1 MSENDTEKQEEKTW
15 SLELYLRKFFKG
27 IIDPIAGFF
36 LKVRLTPNS
45 ITAIGLLLAGLAAY
59 FIATGRFTIGG
70 LILLIGA
77 PLDVIDGSMARQLGE
92 PSKFGG
98 FIDSVTDRY
107 SELVVLLG
115 LLIYYVG
122 NGRQLESVLV
132 LIAAAGSVMVSYT
145 KARAE
150 SLGFTA
156 KVGLLT
162 RVERMIVM
170 VVFLI
175 IQHPAIALWIIAI
188 LANFTALQRILFV
201 HKQAAGKQQ

>member
-1 MSENDTEKQEEKTW
+1 MSENDTEKPEKKTW
-15 SLELYLRKFFKG
+15 SLELFLRKFFKG

-36 LKVRLTPNS
+36 LKVGLTPNS

-115 LLIYYVG
+115 LLIYYAG
-122 NGRQLESVLV
+122 NGSQLESVLV

-201 HKQAAGKQQ
+201 HKQAAGKQ

>member
-1 MSENDTEKQEEKTW
+1 MSENDTEKPEKKTW
-15 SLELYLRKFFKG
+15 SLELFLRKFFKG

-36 LKVRLTPNS
+36 LKVGLTPNS

-115 LLIYYVG
+115 LLIYYAG
-122 NGRQLESVLV
+122 NGSQLESVLV

-175 IQHPAIALWIIAI
+175 IQHPAIALWIIAT

-201 HKQAAGKQQ
+201 HKQAAGKQ

>member
-1 MSENDTEKQEEKTW
+1 MSENDTEKPEKKTW
-15 SLELYLRKFFKG
+15 SLELFLRKFFKG

-36 LKVRLTPNS
+36 LKVGLTPNS

-115 LLIYYVG
+115 LLIYYAG
-122 NGRQLESVLV
+122 NGSQLESVLV

-162 RVERMIVM
+162 RVERMIIM

-201 HKQAAGKQQ
+201 HKQAAGKQ

>member
-1 MSENDTEKQEEKTW
+1 MSENDTEKPEKKTW
-15 SLELYLRKFFKG
+15 SLELFLRKFFKG
-27 IIDPIAGFF
+27 IIDSIAGFF
-36 LKVRLTPNS
+36 LKVGLTPNS

-115 LLIYYVG
+115 LLIYYAG
-122 NGRQLESVLV
+122 NGSQLESVLV

-162 RVERMIVM
+162 RVERMIIM

-201 HKQAAGKQQ
+201 HKQAAGKQ